1 MSKKILIVGGGIIG
15 ICSAYYLS
23 KDGHDVT
30 IIDKNG
36 MDSGASYVNAGYLS
50 PGHIIPLASP
60 GVIKQGLKWMLDSS
74 SPFYVQ
80 PRINIDFLKWLFAF
94 NRSCSTENVNNS
106 VKPIIDISL
115 FSQDLLKEIRDEN
128 NMGFHYEQKG
138 LLMLCKLEKSL
149 EKESEVVRKAVENG
163 LDAKLLN
170 IDEIKKI
177 EPNINIDSIGAAYFS
192 CDHHTTPG
200 ELISELKKYI
210 KFKGVKCLTNTEIES
225 FNVNKNKISSISVS
239 NNRLEFD
246 EYILSAGT
254 WTSHI
259 CKKLGIELLL
269 QPGKGYSV
277 NQKLKNG
284 ITCPAILVEP
294 KCAVTPMNGYTRF
307 SGTMEISSINNR
319 IRKNRVNAIC
329 DSVESFYPSIK
340 VDESDRKNAKFGF
353 RPISADGVP
362 YIGRTD
368 KLENVV
374 IATGHGMMGWSMS
387 TGTGKIISEIV
398 ANKKTSINIDRFNP
412 NRKF

>member
-1 MSKKILIVGGGIIG
+1 MSKRILIVGGGIIG

-177 EPNINIDSIGAAYFS
+177 EPNLNIDSIGAAYFS
-192 CDHHTTPG
+192 CDHHTTPR

-269 QPGKGYSV
+269 QPGKR
-277 NQKLKNG
+277 LK
-284 ITCPAILVEP
+284 
-294 KCAVTPMNGYTRF
+294 
-307 SGTMEISSINNR
+307 
-319 IRKNRVNAIC
+319 
-329 DSVESFYPSIK
+329 
-340 VDESDRKNAKFGF
+340 
-353 RPISADGVP
+353 
-362 YIGRTD
+362 
-368 KLENVV
+368 
-374 IATGHGMMGWSMS
+374 H
-387 TGTGKIISEIV
+387 
-398 ANKKTSINIDRFNP
+398 
-412 NRKF
+412 